1 MKLKLKHPFWV
12 ICLIILA
19 TSCSLFDKEDENPE
33 TTKLNS
39 IEIGETVEVASSTV
53 SISGGSIKVAKP
65 DTPIDGMEISIP
77 ANSFTTPKSFK
88 VSYSEIKSHQFGP
101 NFNPISPMI
110 TVSYDGGYSADE
122 IQVTIPIKLPEGHF
136 AMAFYLDKTTGKL
149 EGLPVLKLSSNSITV
164 TTRHFMSGTDL
175 NPENLKSASVT
186 PNASANMI
194 ISSISESVL
203 QNSPIINSGFTPGRD
218 DWEFIN
224 YGSYL
229 APGGHCA
236 GQSMTSMWYYYEK
249 KLNGETDLFHQ
260 FDQLNLKTNPNFM
273 WQDNP
278 LGYRFASVIQEDFNF
293 EGWLNSLNLQS
304 YLPGIVFKSF
314 AASILVT
321 GEPQFV
327 LIRNSGGHGGHAM
340 IVYKV
345 NFKEGKLYIADPN
358 YPNNRES
365 SNGNESIRTI
375 DYVSGVLKPY
385 ETGLTAG
392 ASSITMDQIGY
403 FGKTAYIEW
412 PQIGKRWEELKK
424 KTIGSVAPHTFPSYT
439 IKVRENEI
447 NYDLVDGAY
456 FSKDTLV
463 TSTVIPDNSFAYQ
476 SSLGDLGGSM
486 VFDEKGV
493 RIDHQTGSSSSNLT
507 LQSKLFVLLKPGVN
521 KLGYYIVGWKSAFKN
536 GNIINNQFIDFKW
549 INVNYIPLNINPNPL
564 LSEPNKA
571 NKLTAATKGKAPKS
585 AKYVWD
591 FGDGSSPVSVVND
604 SIVNYTYTK
613 EGKFTIKVELYDN
626 STNKKLIEKKSVAT
640 ISKALAT
647 VTLGSYT
654 LKLLPEASTSGTTK
668 VQHQNNKLIISKT
681 SGTITRTA
689 EISWLSPPSGNME
702 VSQGKVF
709 MNQIFTFNFNVTS
722 TSGTTSFPG
731 CEIMVN
737 ELNLNTGWYNDW
749 QQLNEETFGLN
760 AAGVQKNLPA
770 TVGISNAAA
779 TINMSLAMWI
789 GNSGSAVGV
798 DGELNFSGSIKNF
811 WAPGDNM
818 PFSISYS
825 YKD

>member
-1 MKLKLKHPFWV
+1 
-12 ICLIILA
+12 
-19 TSCSLFDKEDENPE
+19 
-33 TTKLNS
+33 
-39 IEIGETVEVASSTV
+39 
-53 SISGGSIKVAKP
+53 
-65 DTPIDGMEISIP
+65 
-77 ANSFTTPKSFK
+77 
-88 VSYSEIKSHQFGP
+88 
-101 NFNPISPMI
+101 
-110 TVSYDGGYSADE
+110 
-122 IQVTIPIKLPEGHF
+122 LPEGHF

-164 TTRHFMSGTDL
+164 STRHFMSGSDL
-175 NPENLKSASVT
+175 NPENLKSASVSV
-186 PNASANMI
+186 NALANMI
-194 ISSISESVL
+194 ISSISESAL
-203 QNSPIINSGFTPGRD
+203 QNAPIIKSGYTIGSD

-236 GQSMTSMWYYYEK
+236 GQSITSMWYYYEK
-249 KLNGETDLFHQ
+249 KLNGEPNLFHR
-260 FDQLNLKTNPNFM
+260 FDQLNRKTNPNFM

-293 EGWLNSLNLQS
+293 DGWIDGLNLQS
-304 YLPGIVFKSF
+304 FQPDIVFKSF

-327 LIRNSGGHGGHAM
+327 LINSSEGKGGHAM
-340 IVYKV
+340 VV
-345 NFKEGKLYIADPN
+345 CEVDFKKGKLYIADPN

-365 SNGNESIRTI
+365 SDGNESIRAI
-375 DYVSGVLKPY
+375 YYLGGKLFPY

-392 ASSITMDQIGY
+392 QYSIKMDQIGY
-403 FGKTAYIEW
+403 FGKTAFIEW
-412 PQIGKRWEELKK
+412 SQIGKRWNELKSN
-424 KTIGSVAPHTFPSYT
+424 TIGTVSPNTFPAYTLGLKSKSSYLLVEE
-439 IKVRENEI
+439 IK
-447 NYDLVDGAY
+447 DGY
-456 FSKDTLV
+456 MTTEDTLNMV
-463 TSTVIPDNSFAYQ
+463 VVCPNAENYYGKNNQKLISAEVYTDKTSIFELNE
-476 SSLGDLGGSM
+476 G
-486 VFDEKGV
+486 K
-493 RIDHQTGSSSSNLT
+493 RIDIQDGSANINVPLAPSFS
-507 LQSKLFVLLKPGVN
+507 VVLKPGAN
-521 KLGYYIVGWKSAFKN
+521 KLGF
-536 GNIINNQFIDFKW
+536 NIIGWRTDFKDGDGKYVNKFIDFKW
-549 INVNYIPLNINPNPL
+549 ITVNYIPLLINPDPL
-564 LSEPNKA
+564 VSEPNKA
-571 NKLTAATKGKAPKS
+571 NKLTASTKGTAPKS

-604 SIVNYTYTK
+604 STVNHTYTK
-613 EGKFTIKVELYDN
+613 EGKFTIKVELFDN
-626 STNKKLIEKKSVAT
+626 STNKKLTEKKSVAT

-654 LKLLPEASTSGTTK
+654 LKLLPEASTTGTTK

-689 EISWLSPPSGNME
+689 EISWLSPPAGNME

-709 MNQIFTFNFNVTS
+709 MDQIFTFNFNGTS

-731 CEIMVN
+731 CEIVVN
-737 ELNLNTGWYNDW
+737 ELDMYTGWYRDW
-749 QQLNEETFGLN
+749 QHSNEEEFGLN

-770 TVGISNAAA
+770 TMGISNATA
-779 TINMSLAMWI
+779 TINMSLTMLLGMA
-789 GNSGSAVGV
+789 GGAVGV